1 MLHPTPILETELKL
15 PTGKPISILRAGCGI
30 PKRMLGGLLLN
41 QKGWL
46 KMVNSKIKAFFYEE
60 DGQDMVEYSL
70 LLAFIALAAV
80 GLLSG
85 IKTQISGLWS
95 TISSTLSST
104 NTAAS

>member
-1 MLHPTPILETELKL
+1 MTFGRLAK
-15 PTGKPISILRAGCGI
+15 KRLRALC
-30 PKRMLGGLLLN
+30 
-41 QKGWL
+41 
-46 KMVNSKIKAFFYEE
+46 EDE

-80 GLLSG
+80 GVLTG
-85 IKTQISGLWS
+85 IKVQIKGIWS

>member
-1 MLHPTPILETELKL
+1 MINPALQ
-15 PTGKPISILRAGCGI
+15 A
-30 PKRMLGGLLLN
+30 LLN
-41 QKGWL
+41 G
-46 KMVNSKIKAFFYEE
+46 EE
-60 DGQDMVEYSL
+60 GQDMVEYSL

-85 IKTQISGLWS
+85 IKTQLSGLWS

>member
-1 MLHPTPILETELKL
+1 MINPALQALWN
-15 PTGKPISILRAGCGI
+15 G
-30 PKRMLGGLLLN
+30 
-41 QKGWL
+41 
-46 KMVNSKIKAFFYEE
+46 EE
-60 DGQDMVEYSL
+60 GQDMVEYSL

-95 TISSTLSST
+95 TINSTLAST

>member
-1 MLHPTPILETELKL
+1 MFARILFQQIARLHK
-15 PTGKPISILRAGCGI
+15 
-30 PKRMLGGLLLN
+30 
-41 QKGWL
+41 
-46 KMVNSKIKAFFYEE
+46 EE

-85 IKTQISGLWS
+85 IKVQIKGLFS

-104 NTAAS
+104 NAAAS

>member
-1 MLHPTPILETELKL
+1 MI
-15 PTGKPISILRAGCGI
+15 
-30 PKRMLGGLLLN
+30 
-41 QKGWL
+41 
-46 KMVNSKIKAFFYEE
+46 NSTLQAFWNGEE
-60 DGQDMVEYSL
+60 GQDMVEYSL

>member
-1 MLHPTPILETELKL
+1 MINPALH
-15 PTGKPISILRAGCGI
+15 
-30 PKRMLGGLLLN
+30 
-41 QKGWL
+41 
-46 KMVNSKIKAFFYEE
+46 AFWNGEE
-60 DGQDMVEYSL
+60 GQDMVEYSL

-85 IKTQISGLWS
+85 IKTQLSGLWS